1 MTIILNGSLSDTTG
15 SIQYMLIISSIN
27 LARIPVASSKFKFTS
42 YNGIYG
48 VQTKIIDSITNTF
61 SNKVQ

>member
-1 MTIILNGSLSDTTG
+1 
-15 SIQYMLIISSIN
+15 MLIISSIN

-48 VQTKIIDSITNTF
+48 VQTKIIDSITNT
-61 SNKVQ
+61 